1 MKRKLIQLANDRTA
15 ALDAAKAAL
24 DAGNQAEYTSQM
36 EKVANLNTEIDQ
48 VKNFLQEQERRIL
61 EDAPTGAEARDI
73 AEDRGVKLMNGDP
86 VTFSSA
92 EIRRAFNSLTIG
104 GTLVQPTGADSEIH
118 GDGGAISSIL
128 DMVYVEDLT
137 GLGSFEVPYLI
148 TELGAVAG
156 KIDANS
162 GVARTPGAD
171 PTFGVSQLK
180 PYEATVTA
188 FVDRNIAKLSPA
200 RYYEKVQSQ
209 ALRALRKKVVGLIVN
224 GDSEATHVFQ
234 GIKNA
239 ANKEGAAIVQAET
252 YSAIGVNTLD
262 SIYFAYGA
270 DTELGGTT
278 ALFLTKAELKAIGAL
293 RGTNEKG
300 RLFKITP
307 SGNGNTGVIADGGLV
322 VPYVLVSDL
331 DDGAMIY
338 GNPLTFMLGLFGG
351 YEIRI
356 DESVKSIERMHTI
369 LGDVAVGGNIIEH
382 HGLEYITKHSGSGEA
397 SLG

>member
-15 ALDAAKAAL
+15 ALDAAKAAFE
-24 DAGNQAEYTSQM
+24 AGNQAEYDSQM
-36 EKVANLNTEIDQ
+36 EKVTNLNDEIQ
-48 VKNFLQEQERRIL
+48 KVQNFLHEQERQVL
-61 EDAPTGAEARDI
+61 ENVPTGAEARDM
-73 AEDRGVKLMNGDP
+73 AEERGSQLMRGEAVSFSP
-86 VTFSSA
+86 V
-92 EIRRAFNSLTIG
+92 EVRRALNSVTIG

-118 GDGGAISSIL
+118 GEGAAISSIL
-128 DMVYVEDLT
+128 DMVSVEDLT
-137 GLGSFEVPYLI
+137 GLGQYEVPYLI
-148 TELGAVAG
+148 TELGAQVG
-156 KIDANS
+156 KIDTNS
-162 GVARTPGAD
+162 GVARTGSTD
-171 PTFGVSQLK
+171 PTFGIAQIK

-188 FVDRNIAKLSPA
+188 YVDRNIAKLTPA
-200 RYYEKVQSQ
+200 RYYEKVQAQ

-224 GDSEATHVFQ
+224 GDSENTHVFQ

-239 ANKEGAAIVQAET
+239 TNKAGTAIVQAET
-252 YSAIGVNTLD
+252 YTAIDVNTLD
-262 SIYFAYGA
+262 NIYFAYGA

-278 ALFLTKAELKAIGAL
+278 TLFLTKAELKAIGAL

-331 DDGAMIY
+331 AADAMIY
-338 GNPLTFMLGLFGG
+338 GNPLTFLLGLFGG

-382 HGLEYITKHSGSGEA
+382 HGLEYITKAAAGTT
-397 SLG
+397 